1 MKAHPD
7 TMLVAEVFLTLAIT
21 VGALVAAAGA

>member
-7 TMLVAEVFLTLAIT
+7 TVLAAEVFLTLALT
-21 VGALVAAAGA
+21 VGTLVAAAGA